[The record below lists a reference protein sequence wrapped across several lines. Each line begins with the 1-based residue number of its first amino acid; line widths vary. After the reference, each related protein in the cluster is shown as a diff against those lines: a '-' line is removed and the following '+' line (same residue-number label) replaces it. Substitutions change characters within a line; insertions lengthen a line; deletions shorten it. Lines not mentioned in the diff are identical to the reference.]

1 MVESLESRLRKVQE
15 DFLRGVPQRIAE
27 FLKLWD
33 DPHPWQE
40 RLKLAHH
47 LAHRL
52 AGGSG
57 TLGQPDLSA
66 AAKSLE
72 LDLQALIEAGAE
84 PGEDTLAQFRER
96 IARLIES
103 TQDLP

>member
-1 MVESLESRLRKVQE
+1 MVESLESRLRRVQE
-15 DFLRGVPQRIAE
+15 DFLRGVPERIAD
-27 FLKLWD
+27 FLKHWD

-57 TLGQPDLSA
+57 TLGQPDLSV

-72 LDLQALIEAGAE
+72 LDLQALIEAGVE
-84 PGEDTLAQFRER
+84 PGEDTLAQFRGR
-96 IARLIES
+96 IAGLIGS
-103 TQDLP
+103 TQELP